1 MPDQRPNVLLI
12 MTDQFR
18 ADCIGL
24 DPHSPD
30 ALQTPNIDWLAKSGT
45 HFRRGYSESPTCI
58 PARRSLM
65 SGMAPA
71 THGVVG
77 FEDAEWNPPH
87 TLAGELSDA
96 GYQTEMIGKLHLH
109 PKRKRYGFDHMQLAE
124 STRGDPNDYED
135 WLKQR
140 HGRTETDPGMTHG
153 LSSNGWGG
161 RPHTLPEEQMHTFWV
176 VNQAMEFLKKRD
188 PSTPF
193 FLNIS
198 FIDPH
203 PPFTPPASYYNR
215 YVERD
220 LPAPVVGDWA
230 REHDGQK
237 RGYHRDTYFM
247 DLPEHDIHTT
257 RAAYYGMINFIDDQL
272 GRLFQFARWLHEDT
286 LIVLS
291 ADHGEMLGDHH
302 RFRKL
307 VPYEASARIPYIVRA
322 PGDWGI
328 PHGAVCES
336 PVGLQDVMPTIL
348 DAVGLDVPDSCTGK
362 SLMPVVRG
370 EATGVR
376 DVLHGEHSG
385 DYTNDHGHQFLTD
398 DRYKYIWHTQTGREH
413 LFDLGEDPLE
423 LHDIA
428 MEPDAESKLEPWR
441 NRMVDVLDGRPEGFT
456 DGEKLITGQKHVP
469 VMPGYD
475 PDQPFPFL

>member
-1 MPDQRPNVLLI
+1 

-30 ALQTPNIDWLAKSGT
+30 ALQTPNLDWMAQEGT

-87 TLAGELSDA
+87 TLAGELSAA
-96 GYQTEMIGKLHLH
+96 GYQTEMIGKMHLH
-109 PKRKRYGFDHMQLAE
+109 PKRKRYGFDHVQLAE
-124 STRGDPNDYED
+124 STRGAVNDYID
-135 WLKQR
+135 WLRER
-140 HGRTETDPGMTHG
+140 HGRTEVDPGMAHG
-153 LSSNGWGG
+153 LSSNGWVG
-161 RPHTLPEEQMHTFWV
+161 RPHILPEEQMHSFWV
-176 VNQAMEFLKKRD
+176 VNQAMEFIAKRE

-203 PPFTPPASYYNR
+203 PPFTPPVDYYNR

-220 LPAPVVGDWA
+220 LPSPVVGDWA
-230 REHDGQK
+230 GEFDGPR
-237 RGYHRDTYFM
+237 RGFAPDTYFM
-247 DLPEHDIHTT
+247 DVPETDMHTT
-257 RAAYYGMINFIDDQL
+257 RAAYYGMVNFIDDQL
-272 GRLFQFARWLHEDT
+272 GRLYQFARQTLDDT
-286 LIVLS
+286 LIVMS

-307 VPYEASARIPYIVRA
+307 VPYEAAARIPYIVRA
-322 PGDWGI
+322 PRSWGI
-328 PHGAVCES
+328 AEGTVCES

-348 DAVGLDVPDSCTGK
+348 DAVGLDVPESCTGK

-385 DYTNDHGHQFLTD
+385 DYTNEHGHQFLTD

-413 LFDLGEDPLE
+413 LFDLVQDPLE
-423 LHDIA
+423 LHDLA
-428 MEPDAESKLEPWR
+428 LEPDAESQLAPWR
-441 NRMVDVLDGRPEGFT
+441 NKMIGVLNGRPEGFT
-456 DGEKLITGQKHVP
+456 DGEKLITRRKHVP

-475 PDQPFPFL
+475 PDRPFPFL